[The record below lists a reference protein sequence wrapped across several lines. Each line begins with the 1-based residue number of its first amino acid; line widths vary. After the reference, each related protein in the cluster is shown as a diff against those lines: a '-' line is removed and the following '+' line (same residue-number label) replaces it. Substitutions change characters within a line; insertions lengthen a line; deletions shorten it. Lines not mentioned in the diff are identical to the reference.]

1 MGLWIKCYLLK
12 LLYCLYLLLWL
23 GLPLCWVTCVFL
35 IIFFVFILCLV
46 MFLSIYHSYH
56 VQSMLF
62 LWFLW
67 ASVRFCLPGFYCC
80 HHQFITPST
89 FLQLVPL
96 VSLPLPSS
104 PAPCFSITA
113 VITSYD
119 LPVVT
124 LEISD
129 VLCMYFTPSL
139 VSNPFMPLLRL
150 LVLLQR

>member
-1 MGLWIKCYLLK
+1 MLVSTFLT
-12 LLYCLYLLLWL
+12 
-23 GLPLCWVTCVFL
+23 WVTFVLVLVCCW
-35 IIFFVFILCLV
+35 FFIYLFILCLI

-104 PAPCFSITA
+104 PASCFSITA
-113 VITSYD
+113 VVTSVHQPWFIWSPGCHSENQWSVMRVFHRVWF
-119 LPVVT
+119 LTP
-124 LEISD
+124 
-129 VLCMYFTPSL
+129 LCLVWDSL
-139 VSNPFMPLLRL
+139 FCCNVSFKK
-150 LVLLQR
+150 